1 MGAPTQTFTSTRSIE
16 MLDQLQKLL
25 AEMGRATVKELCE
38 RVQLSPGQTSLYVRE
53 LERTERA
60 HCSRAT
66 RFFQGGTT
74 PKIWAAGPVPE
85 GGGTAVERRVVVRT
99 QWEPNLKRDP
109 LVCCLFGAPAALTH
123 SA

>member
-25 AEMGRATVKELCE
+25 AEMGRATVKELCD
-38 RVQLSPGQTSLYVRE
+38 RVQLSPGQMALYVRE
-53 LERTERA
+53 LERTNRA

-74 PKIWAAGPVPE
+74 PKVWAAGPGPE
-85 GGGTAVERRVVVRT
+85 GGGTAVERRIVVRK
-99 QWEPNLKRDP
+99 QWEPHHARDA
-109 LVCCLFGAPAALTH
+109 LVCFLFGAPAALAH